1 MSTSN
6 DPARQNPP
14 NQKGLPARFWQFR
27 QRDQIGT
34 AVLAVLGVV
43 ALGGRWAYLRFLG
56 ERLVPWKTAPEDK
69 AALLIDI
76 NKADWPE
83 LALLPDLGETMAKRI
98 IADRDARGRFSSPQ
112 DLLRVK
118 GIGPKTLDNLL
129 PHLAPIADEGAPAA
143 GL

>member
-6 DPARQNPP
+6 DPERNTSP
-14 NQKGLPARFWQFR
+14 NQKGVLPHFWQFR
-27 QRDQIGT
+27 PRDQIGI
-34 AVLAVLGVV
+34 AVLALLGAV
-43 ALGGRWAYLRFLG
+43 ALGGRWAYLRFQG
-56 ERLVPWKTAPEDK
+56 ETLVPWKTSPEGK

-98 IADRDARGRFSSPQ
+98 IADRDARGPFSSPQ

-129 PHLAPIADEGAPAA
+129 PHLAPIADEEAPAA